1 VRRKVLLS
9 AILALSMSGAA
20 ACGGGGGS
28 TTTTNA
34 PPQKAGVNDIVPTAR
49 DAVKD
54 GGQFVWPI
62 NTLPPNFNF
71 SQLDGTVDYNYVVMN
86 ALMPQ
91 FFMIDAA
98 GNPIWNKDYLA
109 SAPVLKT
116 DPKQVITFE
125 INPKAVWSDGSP
137 ITWEDLLW
145 QWKANNGDNKD
156 YKISAANGWQEMESI
171 TKGKDD
177 REAIVTFKNKYSD
190 WQPLFNL
197 IYPKSTNQDPKVY
210 NEGWIDKIP
219 LTAGPFKFDSLDKTA
234 QTITVV
240 RDDKWW
246 GNRAKLDKIVF
257 KAVDDNASADA
268 LANGEIDYMDIGA
281 NVNNYKR
288 AKTLTDKVD
297 LRRAGGPNFRHITIN
312 GSKPQLADKTVRQA
326 VALAINRQ
334 TIGNALLQPLEIE
347 PKVLNNHIF
356 MTNHGS
362 YKDNAGALGTYD
374 PTKAKAMLDA
384 AGWKLDGTVRKKDG
398 KPFEINQVIPS
409 GVQASKQ
416 ESELIQAMLKDVGI
430 TVKINTVPVS
440 DFFAKY
446 INTGDF
452 DMTVFSW
459 IGNAFPV
466 SNDESIYKTPTTD
479 TKGQLAIEQNYARIG
494 DPQIDQLFK
503 QATAELDKTKQ
514 AEIAN
519 KLDGVIWEEAGVLP
533 MYQRPELAAVK
544 KDIVNFGAFA
554 YASRIYEDIGYKK

>member
-1 VRRKVLLS
+1 MRRKVLLS

>member
-137 ITWEDLLW
+137 LTWEDLLW